1 MSKSGFDPN
10 LDLDETKV
18 KEVVGILVTQGR
30 YDFAMLVEGALKI
43 PKDGSMNE
51 V

>member
-1 MSKSGFDPN
+1 MSESGFDPN

-30 YDFAMLVEGALKI
+30 YDLAMLVEGALKI
-43 PKDGSMNE
+43 PKNSSINK